1 MKLTVFQADK
11 GDCLLLTGADETR
24 VLIDGGLA
32 GSYSEHVAARLGEI
46 REAGGRLDVVYVSH
60 IDDDHISGVL
70 QLLEDEVAWRVHEY
84 QLRAGNRDHEPP
96 AVARPPEVEE
106 IWHNAFHEQLE
117 ANSGPIEEMLAA
129 SAAVLKAG
137 RRAEQKELAATY
149 QNLAEGV
156 SSAIELAR
164 RVSPEQLGI
173 PVNTPFQGKLGV
185 LGTKPRVNTR
195 GSLRF
200 SLLGPRKE
208 DLEDLREEWN
218 DWLKANQEA
227 LARLRLRMAA
237 DIERLGANEVEVLR
251 RSLELQAS
259 ELGARSRVTTPNLA
273 SLMFLV
279 EESGKRVLLT
289 GDGHAREIL
298 SGLEHARKLKPGR
311 KIHVDVLKVQ
321 HHGSEFNIDEEFCR
335 RVTADHYLFCANGE
349 HANPDPR
356 VLTLILDSRLGSEDA
371 APDASAAGE
380 FKFWFNSSAK
390 TEAGDA
396 EHMEQV
402 ERLVKERAKQSDGRF
417 SASFLDEHY
426 FDLEV

>member
-173 PVNTPFQGKLGV
+173 PVNTPFRGKLGARHQAA
-185 LGTKPRVNTR
+185 GQHR

-200 SLLGPRKE
+200 SLLGPRRE

-279 EESGKRVLLT
+279 EERASGSCSPATVTL
-289 GDGHAREIL
+289 AR
-298 SGLEHARKLKPGR
+298 SSPG
-311 KIHVDVLKVQ
+311 
-321 HHGSEFNIDEEFCR
+321 SS
-335 RVTADHYLFCANGE
+335 T
-349 HANPDPR
+349 P
-356 VLTLILDSRLGSEDA
+356 
-371 APDASAAGE
+371 AS
-380 FKFWFNSSAK
+380 
-390 TEAGDA
+390 
-396 EHMEQV
+396 
-402 ERLVKERAKQSDGRF
+402 
-417 SASFLDEHY
+417 
-426 FDLEV
+426 